1 MSSQP
6 LPRIS
11 ENIAAL
17 RERIA
22 NAAVRSGRATGDVT
36 LVAVVKYVNADLTRA
51 VVEAGCFDLGESR
64 PQSLWAKASEID
76 DPRVRWHM
84 IGHLQRNKARR
95 TAEIASLI
103 HSGDSLRLLNELNQI
118 GRSIGRSVPTLLEVN
133 ISGDT
138 TKHGFAPDSMEPQ
151 LANLAALNHL
161 AIRGLMA
168 MASLEGD
175 ADDARREFARL
186 RQLRDRLQVNCP
198 PQISLVDLSMG
209 MSGDFEQAIEEG
221 ATIVRVGSALFE
233 GLDT

>member
-6 LPRIS
+6 LSRIS

-22 NAAVRSGRATGDVT
+22 SAAVRSGRVAADVT
-36 LVAVVKYVNADLTRA
+36 LVAVVKYVDADLTRA

-64 PQSLWAKASEID
+64 PQSLWAKSSAID

-103 HSGDSLRLLNELNQI
+103 HSGDSLRLLSELNQI
-118 GRSIGRSVPTLLEVN
+118 GRAIGRPVPTLLEVN
-133 ISGDT
+133 ISGDA
-138 TKHGFAPDSMEPQ
+138 TKHGFAPDDLEPH
-151 LANLAALNHL
+151 LADFAALEHVT
-161 AIRGLMA
+161 IRGLMA

-198 PQISLVDLSMG
+198 PQISLAELSMG
-209 MSGDFEQAIEEG
+209 MSDDFEQAIEAG

-233 GLDT
+233 GLDA